1 MADIRFAVPPA
12 DRAAA
17 GFVNRRIV
25 QLILRIQQVQ
35 LAAVRINVSVSS
47 ISGRQ
52 YAVKE
57 IYAALHSL

>member
-1 MADIRFAVPPA
+1 MYHIIEEVMPYLPQEKPTYLMGVGTPENILE
-12 DRAAA
+12 A
-17 GFVNRRIV
+17 G
-25 QLILRIQQVQ
+25 IQQVQ

-57 IYAALHSL
+57 I